1 MNDFAKSLMD
11 KSLAFA
17 VRIAKLAQFLCDETK
32 EFVLSRQIVRSG
44 TSIGANVREAQFAQS
59 DMDFISKLSI
69 ALKEAS
75 ETQYWLEV
83 LAKAEYITEKQY
95 CSLRN
100 DADRLVG
107 LLVKAIKSKK
117 RNLGLPPPRSQVDNS
132 PNRKTDYEIPLTPT
146 SPLTL

>member
-17 VRIAKLAQFLCDETK
+17 VRIAKLAQFLGDEKK

-44 TSIGANVREAQFAQS
+44 TGIGANVREAQFAQS
-59 DMDFISKLSI
+59 DMDFISKFSI

-75 ETQYWLEV
+75 ETQYWLKV
-83 LAKAEYITEKQY
+83 LAKAEYIAEKQY
-95 CSLRN
+95 RSLRN

-107 LLVKAIKSKK
+107 LLVKAVKSKK
-117 RNLGLPPPRSQVDNS
+117 RNLGLPPPRPQVLLTE
-132 PNRKTDYEIPLTPT
+132 NR
-146 SPLTL
+146 

>member
-1 MNDFAKSLMD
+1 MNDFAQSLMD

-17 VRIAKLAQFLCDETK
+17 VRIARLAQFLGDEKK

-59 DMDFISKLSI
+59 DADFISKLSI
-69 ALKEAS
+69 ALKEGT

-83 LAKAEYITEKQY
+83 LIKAEYITEKQY

-100 DADRLVG
+100 DIDRLVG
-107 LLVKAIKSKK
+107 LLVRIVKSRK
-117 RNLGLPPPRSQVDNS
+117 RNLGHPLFRPKAANASV
-132 PNRKTDYEIPLTPT
+132 RKRENP
-146 SPLTL
+146 

>member
-1 MNDFAKSLMD
+1 MNDFAQSLMD

-17 VRIAKLAQFLCDETK
+17 VRIARLAQFLGEEKK

-59 DMDFISKLSI
+59 DADFISKLSI
-69 ALKEAS
+69 ALKEGT

-95 CSLRN
+95 FSLRN
-100 DADRLVG
+100 DIDRLVG
-107 LLVKAIKSKK
+107 LLVKSIKAKK
-117 RNLGLPPPRSQVDNS
+117 RNLG
-132 PNRKTDYEIPLTPT
+132 IPLLRPKVTNSADRKQENP
-146 SPLTL
+146 

>member
-1 MNDFAKSLMD
+1 MD

-17 VRIAKLAQFLCDETK
+17 VRIAKLAQFLGDEKK
-32 EFVLSRQIVRSG
+32 EFVLSRQIAKSG

-83 LAKAEYITEKQY
+83 LAKAEYVTEKQY
-95 CSLRN
+95 RSLRK

-117 RNLGLPPPRSQVDNS
+117 RNLGLTPP
-132 PNRKTDYEIPLTPT
+132 
-146 SPLTL
+146 

>member
-1 MNDFAKSLMD
+1 MNDFAQSLMD

-17 VRIAKLAQFLCDETK
+17 VRIARLAQFLCDEKK

-59 DMDFISKLSI
+59 DADFVSKLSI
-69 ALKEAS
+69 ALKEGT

-95 CSLRN
+95 RSLRN
-100 DADRLVG
+100 DIDRLVG
-107 LLVKAIKSKK
+107 LLVRVVKTKK
-117 RNLGLPPPRSQVDNS
+117 RNLGLHLLRPKVANS
-132 PNRKTDYEIPLTPT
+132 SNRKQETIF
-146 SPLTL
+146 

>member
-1 MNDFAKSLMD
+1 MD
-11 KSLAFA
+11 KSLLFA
-17 VRIAKLAQFLCDETK
+17 VRIAKLAQFLGDEKK

-95 CSLRN
+95 HSLRN

-107 LLVKAIKSKK
+107 LLVKIVKSKK
-117 RNLGLPPPRSQVDNS
+117 RNLGLPLLRPKGDNS
-132 PNRKTDYEIPLTPT
+132 SDKRRMDL
-146 SPLTL
+146 

>member
-32 EFVLSRQIVRSG
+32 EFVLSRQIVRSRTG
-44 TSIGANVREAQFAQS
+44 IGANVREAQFAQS

-83 LAKAEYITEKQY
+83 LAKAEYVTEKQY
-95 CSLRN
+95 RSLRN

-107 LLVKAIKSKK
+107 LLVKAVRSKK
-117 RNLGLPPPRSQVDNS
+117 QNLGLTSPNLLTHQPPP
-132 PNRKTDYEIPLTPT
+132 P
-146 SPLTL
+146 